1 MKNVSLII
9 LVTIITLTEALGQF
23 LLSVYHHK
31 KNKNTYYGPLPIK
44 ILPIITWLLYGICTY
59 LLLHSYKYTTMG
71 NAEVYWDAMSA
82 LIVPIIG
89 VVYFGNKINL
99 VGWGGIG
106 LIITGTFMLSLQ
118 KIIAKDI

>member
-1 MKNVSLII
+1 MKKILLVILIT
-9 LVTIITLTEALGQF
+9 VITLSEALGQF

-31 KNKNTYYGPLPIK
+31 KDKNAYYGPIPVK

-59 LLLHSYKYTTMG
+59 LLYHSYKYTTMG

-89 VVYFGNKINL
+89 VIYFGNEINL
-99 VGWGGIG
+99 VGWCGIG

-118 KIIAKDI
+118 KIITKDI